1 MTTPLTPPVPP
12 AGQPYQ
18 RCDVDCIKLNA
29 VRPLGDRTPSMRYQ
43 PNHVDVD
50 QGLSDLTYEIWNTD
64 YYRTDKDCVLVTE
77 TSDCG
82 TNPRP
87 DIKQGWNADFERRD
101 YNCDPYKYP
110 DGTQGPLCGWSE
122 KFVTQSSYDKRN
134 VLNVHKDYEPYNRGE
149 LYPVLSTVTNPS
161 DVSDDVY
168 DWLYLGVEQSANQ
181 SVQLEQDRTIVV
193 FEDNTEVNP
202 YYI

>member
-1 MTTPLTPPVPP
+1 MGIPVPP

-18 RCDVDCIKLNA
+18 RCDVECVKLTL
-29 VRPLGDRTPSMRYQ
+29 RPLGDRTPSMRYQ

-50 QGLSDLTYEIWNTD
+50 QDISDLTYEIWNTD

-77 TSDCG
+77 VSDCG

-87 DIKQGWNADFERRD
+87 DIKDGWNADFSRTD

-110 DGTQGPLCGWSE
+110 DGTPGVLCGWSE
-122 KFVTQSSYDKRN
+122 KFVTQTTFDKRDYD
-134 VLNVHKDYEPYNRGE
+134 NVHKEYDDYNHGE
-149 LYPVLSTVTNPS
+149 LWPVPADVTPS
-161 DVSDDVY
+161 EVEPDVY
-168 DWLYLGVEQSANQ
+168 DSLYLGVEQSSNQ
-181 SVQLEQDRTIVV
+181 SVQLEQNRTIVV